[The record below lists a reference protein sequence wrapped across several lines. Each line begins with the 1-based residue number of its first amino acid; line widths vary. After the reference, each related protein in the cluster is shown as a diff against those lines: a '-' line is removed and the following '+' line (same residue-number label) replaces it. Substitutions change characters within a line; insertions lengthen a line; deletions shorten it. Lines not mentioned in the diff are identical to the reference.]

1 MKKKYFNFNCK
12 QNAED
17 PSIISFLGS
26 DPTVDRVG
34 EIMTLD
40 GWEIDN
46 YVKNPVI
53 LFAHDYSLPPI
64 GKAINV
70 SQNEKGLSFDVQF
83 VPKEID
89 PFAEKIKQLYL
100 GGYMNAVSVG
110 FIPKEYKNFPD
121 GTLGIT
127 KKELLELSC
136 VPVPCNPNALQNA
149 FQKGIIDE
157 GDMKRLKEMTL
168 SEMSAR
174 MDDVEKRLSAIE
186 GVVKAENVVANDSAD
201 VESAKEIKSIF
212 DALMFPEDKADSSL
226 SDSEIDMLKE
236 LTK

>member
-1 MKKKYFNFNCK
+1 
-12 QNAED
+12 
-17 PSIISFLGS
+17 
-26 DPTVDRVG
+26 
-34 EIMTLD
+34 MTLD